1 MLFYIK
7 YNRVESEVHDVE
19 RARIDDVKDSIK
31 HLTKKQQENVMLVA
45 KTHGVTKRF
54 LEIIEQPEEND
65 SVIDMIQVYI
75 DEMKNKK

>member
-1 MLFYIK
+1 M
-7 YNRVESEVHDVE
+7 E

-54 LEIIEQPEEND
+54 LEIIEKPEDDE
-65 SVIDMIQVYI
+65 SVIDMIQIYI
-75 DEMKNKK
+75 DEMKKKK

>member
-1 MLFYIK
+1 M
-7 YNRVESEVHDVE
+7 E
-19 RARIDDVKDSIK
+19 RARIDDVKENIR
-31 HLTKKQQENVMLVA
+31 HLPKKQQENVMLVA

-54 LEIIEQPEEND
+54 LEVIEKHDEDE

>member
-1 MLFYIK
+1 M
-7 YNRVESEVHDVE
+7 E
-19 RARIDDVKDSIK
+19 RARIDDVKENIK
-31 HLTKKQQENVMLVA
+31 HLPKKQQENVMLVA

-54 LEIIEQPEEND
+54 LELIEETEEEE